1 MKILNLEVK
10 DAKIPVVFESSKA
23 MPVVLLRLVFK
34 VAGSCEDGEKSGLV
48 KLVANML
55 NEGTLSLG
63 SSEFARL
70 LETRAINLSASA
82 GFETLSI
89 DINCL
94 KEHFSYALSKLKE
107 LLSEPN
113 FTDEILARN
122 KALTLGE
129 IASNENDFD
138 YVARRGLMEILYPKT
153 PLGKA
158 GLGNEKSIKSITL
171 KDAKNFIASHL
182 DLANLFVV
190 FGGDVSEAQTATVGE
205 ILSVLPAGK
214 QRNLS
219 HFATSDKCE
228 AKEIVRPSEQAYI
241 YFGSPYEVPKQER
254 YKAIVA
260 TFILGEGG
268 FGSRLMEEI
277 RVKRG
282 LAYSAYARN
291 IFNLSYTQIFGY
303 MQTKNDKKD
312 EAIAVIKDEILKF
325 SQKGVSKTEL
335 AQAKKFLSGSLP
347 LRLETLFKR
356 LDIAQNEF
364 YEGKPLGSF
373 LSELDKISALKLDE
387 LNHFIT
393 SHAETNKLSF
403 CVLRNE
409 I

>member
-94 KEHFSYALSKLKE
+94 KEHFSYALSKLKQ

-153 PLGKA
+153 P
-158 GLGNEKSIKSITL
+158 NT
-171 KDAKNFIASHL
+171 
-182 DLANLFVV
+182 
-190 FGGDVSEAQTATVGE
+190 
-205 ILSVLPAGK
+205 IL
-214 QRNLS
+214 
-219 HFATSDKCE
+219 E
-228 AKEIVRPSEQAYI
+228 
-241 YFGSPYEVPKQER
+241 
-254 YKAIVA
+254 
-260 TFILGEGG
+260 
-268 FGSRLMEEI
+268 
-277 RVKRG
+277 
-282 LAYSAYARN
+282 
-291 IFNLSYTQIFGY
+291 
-303 MQTKNDKKD
+303 
-312 EAIAVIKDEILKF
+312 
-325 SQKGVSKTEL
+325 
-335 AQAKKFLSGSLP
+335 
-347 LRLETLFKR
+347 
-356 LDIAQNEF
+356 
-364 YEGKPLGSF
+364 
-373 LSELDKISALKLDE
+373 
-387 LNHFIT
+387 
-393 SHAETNKLSF
+393 
-403 CVLRNE
+403 
-409 I
+409 